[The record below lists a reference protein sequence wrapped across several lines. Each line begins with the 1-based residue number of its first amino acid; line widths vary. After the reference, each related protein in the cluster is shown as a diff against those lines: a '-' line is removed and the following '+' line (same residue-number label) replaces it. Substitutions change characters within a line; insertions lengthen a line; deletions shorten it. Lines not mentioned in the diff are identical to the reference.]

1 MQNLDQQI
9 NLQQNT
15 ECLEQQFY
23 ASPENFT
30 PALLVML
37 ETFRRS
43 DGGCMDAL
51 LNFHGGVV
59 KLFGGGSVINGSTRS
74 SYLTGCLYFS
84 QHHNFHS
91 THIL

>member
-9 NLQQNT
+9 NSQQNT
-15 ECLEQQFY
+15 EGLEQQFY

-43 DGGCMDAL
+43 VTSHIGSNRDFFVVL
-51 LNFHGGVV
+51 RLFHP
-59 KLFGGGSVINGSTRS
+59 
-74 SYLTGCLYFS
+74 
-84 QHHNFHS
+84 
-91 THIL
+91 

>member
-9 NLQQNT
+9 NSQQNN

-23 ASPENFT
+23 ANPENFT

-43 DGGCMDAL
+43 GCTVDL
-51 LNFHGGVV
+51 
-59 KLFGGGSVINGSTRS
+59 
-74 SYLTGCLYFS
+74 
-84 QHHNFHS
+84 
-91 THIL
+91 